1 MRKPVSRILVIN
13 DEGVVL
19 RELIKGLNAAAK
31 SLDNPLGIVFTGVT
45 TARDALKAIEK
56 DGDIQ
61 AVIVDDTLYTLK
73 TDGGNSRVLQMSALE
88 LVQRINRFRPELDVY
103 VLIAQEQEDEVV
115 DALFTEAV
123 DGYFYR
129 EERDYR
135 GMYRILNA
143 QIQERADTPFYDAL
157 KSYVLMA

>member
-1 MRKPVSRILVIN
+1 MKKPISRILIIN
-13 DEGVVL
+13 DEKLIL

-31 SLDNPLGIVFTGVT
+31 SLENPLGITFAGVT
-45 TARDALKAIEK
+45 TAREALQAIEE

-61 AVIVDDTLYTLK
+61 SVVVDDTLYTLK
-73 TDGGNSRVLQMSALE
+73 NGEKFAQSQMSALK
-88 LVQRINRFRPELDVY
+88 LVQEINRFPPRARFY
-103 VLIAQEQEDEVV
+103 ILIAQEKEDEVV
-115 DALFTEAV
+115 DALFSETV

-143 QIQERADTPFYDAL
+143 QIQEKARTPFYDH
-157 KSYVLMA
+157 